1 MKKEEI
7 LRTLEGF
14 PYEKS
19 EYWLITGAAMVLFG
33 MREETGDIDLG
44 CTKKMADELE
54 KDGFLYRRTENGKR
68 WLRYSNEIEIFEE
81 WKTGPL
87 VRCEGLQLLSPEG
100 LIAMKE
106 ELGREKDF
114 RDIALIREWMSGKE
128 NRKE

>member
-7 LRTLEGF
+7 LRTLESF
-14 PYEKS
+14 PYDKS

-44 CTKKMADELE
+44 CTEKMADELE
-54 KDGFLYRRTENGKR
+54 KEGNLYRRTENGRR
-68 WLRYSNEIEIFEE
+68 WFRYSEAIEIFEE

-87 VRCEGLQLLSPEG
+87 VSCGDLQLLSPEG

-106 ELGREKDF
+106 ELGREKDL
-114 RDIALIREWMSGKE
+114 RDIALIREWLSE
-128 NRKE
+128 RKAEK

>member
-1 MKKEEI
+1 MKREEI
-7 LRTLEGF
+7 LRTLESF
-14 PYEKS
+14 PYDKS

-44 CTKKMADELE
+44 CTEKMADELE
-54 KDGFLYRRTENGKR
+54 KEGYLYRRTENGRR
-68 WLRYSNEIEIFEE
+68 WFRYSEEIEIFEE

-87 VRCEGLQLLSPEG
+87 VSFEGLQLLSPEG

-114 RDIALIREWMSGKE
+114 RDIALIREWLSE
-128 NRKE
+128 RKAEK

>member
-14 PYEKS
+14 PCDKNG
-19 EYWLITGAAMVLFG
+19 YWLITGAAMVLFG

-44 CTKKMADELE
+44 CTEKLANELE
-54 KDGFLYRRTENGKR
+54 EAGCLYRRTENGRR
-68 WLRYSNEIEIFEE
+68 WFRYSEEIEIFEE

-87 VRCEGLQLLSPEG
+87 VSCGDLQLLSPEG

-106 ELGREKDF
+106 ELGREKDL
-114 RDIALIREWMSGKE
+114 RDIALIREWLSE
-128 NRKE
+128 RKAEK

>member
-7 LRTLEGF
+7 LRTLESF
-14 PYEKS
+14 PYDKS

-44 CTKKMADELE
+44 CTEKMADELE
-54 KDGFLYRRTENGKR
+54 KGGFLYRRTENGKR
-68 WLRYSNEIEIFEE
+68 WFRYSEAIEIFEE

-87 VRCEGLQLLSPEG
+87 VSCEDLQLLSPEG

-106 ELGREKDF
+106 ELGREKDL
-114 RDIALIREWMSGKE
+114 RDIALIREWLSE
-128 NRKE
+128 RKAEK